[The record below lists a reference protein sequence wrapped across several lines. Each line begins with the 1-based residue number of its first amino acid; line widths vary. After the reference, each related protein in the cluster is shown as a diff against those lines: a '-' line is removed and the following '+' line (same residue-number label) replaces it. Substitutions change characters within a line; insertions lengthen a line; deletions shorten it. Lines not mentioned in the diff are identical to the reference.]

1 LEPTEAWLVR
11 INQALRAQD
20 VPPRQRPFLAWRAYA
35 DEHHLALAFDN
46 PTVKR
51 IFEWF
56 QANTQTGSQLSGP
69 LFSGAYFFDASFWP
83 LEVPLLYGAAEL
95 NVWAS
100 LRTMPQALKAAV
112 ARHQEAMAQLI
123 DTWTSAVDYAF
134 SFNDLMRPPPPQF
147 ALALLLSADRE
158 LRGIGDLLLAPRPS
172 AKAAHSAALAIE
184 LVGKFFLARR
194 ANLNDA
200 AARELGHNL
209 VAILSRCGE
218 EVPVRDLSV
227 LIERA
232 RLLPG
237 PVDRYAGAEPPP
249 RYLWEAYL
257 TALVTAANLLRP
269 FTNRDVGASI
279 NVQGQEHDSV

>member
-1 LEPTEAWLVR
+1 MEPTEAWLVR
-11 INQALRAQD
+11 INQALRAED

-35 DEHHLALAFDN
+35 DEYHLAIALNN
-46 PTVKR
+46 PIVKR

-56 QANTQTGSQLSGP
+56 QMNTQVGSHLGGP
-69 LFSGAYFFDASFWP
+69 LFRGAYFFDASFWP
-83 LEVPLLYGAAEL
+83 LQVPIIYGSVEL

-100 LRTMPQALKAAV
+100 LQTMPDALKAAV
-112 ARHQEAMAQLI
+112 ARDKEAMAQLI

-134 SFNDLMRPPPPQF
+134 SFGDLTRPPPPRF
-147 ALALLLSADRE
+147 ALDLLMSADRE

-184 LVGKFFLARR
+184 LVGKFFLALRG
-194 ANLNDA
+194 NLDDA
-200 AARELGHNL
+200 AARQLGHNL

-218 EVPVRDLSV
+218 KAPIRDLSV

-232 RLLPG
+232 KLLPG
-237 PVDRYAGAEPPP
+237 PVDRYAGTEPPP

-257 TALVTAANLLRP
+257 TALLTAANLLRP
-269 FTNRDVGASI
+269 FTNRDVGDSI
-279 NVQGQEHDSV
+279 NVQWKE